1 MLGPLEPAAA
11 DGGGAD
17 TANATAN
24 ATAKKIIK
32 TNNSLI
38 ITKDNWLEHLGGCGL
53 YGLGADHNFDAYRNF
68 FQLEIERTSAED
80 TLKLY
85 FPTLIKGFLGDFFHA
100 LIELGYYF
108 ESGNVDILPNALAW
122 LSTSYVEVSVDE
134 TVDKME
140 STALTALRAASSRD
154 DESLLP
160 KNNNLANG
168 SSGYIHDMETLLSDE
183 YLAAV
188 SRFDIAIPPERT
200 QEVLMQLQEA
210 ARESFA
216 AGGYK
221 DFYTLHSVT
230 GARAVWAIMN
240 GGVEWDSQVE
250 CDMLSMLW
258 KGVLLTHIA
267 RNNPI
272 VKEEEDGIDSQM
284 ALDLVPWAE
293 ILEWTVATENSHIVK
308 VIFTFADFYDMTGDM
323 QYWQAAMDVMQTR
336 KAGTALEGTGV
347 GTFIDEY
354 VQKYARE

>member
-1 MLGPLEPAAA
+1 MLGPLEPAA
-11 DGGGAD
+11 GGAD

-24 ATAKKIIK
+24 ATTKKITK
-32 TNNSLI
+32 TNGLI

-68 FQLEIERTSAED
+68 FQLEIERTSADE
-80 TLKLY
+80 TLHQY

-108 ESGNVDILPNALAW
+108 ESGNVAILSNALAW
-122 LSTSYVEVSVDE
+122 LCTSYVEVSVDE

-140 STALTALRAASSRD
+140 STALAALRAASRD
-154 DESLLP
+154 ETLP
-160 KNNNLANG
+160 KNNNLTNG
-168 SSGYIHDMETLLSDE
+168 SSGYIHDMESLLSDE

-188 SRFDIAIPPERT
+188 SRFDIVIPPGRT
-200 QEVLMQLQEA
+200 QEFLMQLQEA

-240 GGVEWDSQVE
+240 GSVEWDSEVE
-250 CDMLSMLW
+250 CDMLNMLW

-272 VKEEEDGIDSQM
+272 VEEEECGIDSRK
-284 ALDLVPWAE
+284 ALELVPWAE

-308 VIFTFADFYDMTGDM
+308 VIFTFADFYDLTGDVK
-323 QYWQAAMDVMQTR
+323 YWQAAMDVMQTR